1 MNPPEAVLLM
11 GIQAVGKSTFA
22 TDRLRDTHVRLNL
35 DMLGT
40 QARETLLLEACLKGL
55 TSFVVDNTNVIR
67 AVRQRYI
74 SAARAAGFRVIGY
87 FFESRIMDALARNA
101 ARERRVPDAGVRD
114 ARNRLELPRLDE
126 GFDELHFVR
135 IENGTF
141 IIEPWRHEV

>member
-1 MNPPEAVLLM
+1 M

-22 TDRLRDTHVRLNL
+22 TGRLRDTHVRLNL

-40 QARETLLLEACLKGL
+40 AAREGLLLEACVKGR
-55 TSFVVDNTNVIR
+55 TSFVVDNTNVTR

-87 FFESRIMDALARNA
+87 FFESRIADALARNA
-101 ARERRVPDAGVRD
+101 ARERRVPEVGVRD
-114 ARNRLELPRLDE
+114 ARNRMEMPQMDE

-135 IENGTF
+135 IENGGF
-141 IIEPWRHEV
+141 VIEPWRHEV